1 MIGSSG
7 GEREGGREGE
17 ERRRLTAGSIAIKK
31 NCLVTGGV
39 EALNQNEGK
48 LWSRLA
54 RPRS

>member
-39 EALNQNEGK
+39 YRVEALNQNEGK
-48 LWSRLA
+48 L
-54 RPRS
+54 